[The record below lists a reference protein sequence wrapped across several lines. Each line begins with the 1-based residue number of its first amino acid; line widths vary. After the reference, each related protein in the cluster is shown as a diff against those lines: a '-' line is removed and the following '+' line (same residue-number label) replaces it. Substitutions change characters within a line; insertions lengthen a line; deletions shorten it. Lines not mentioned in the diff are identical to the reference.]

1 MRAVLAGVLAG
12 VSCLCRAQGDAVVV
26 TASRSEQLL
35 RESIPHTTVI
45 TQREIRESQAVD
57 LPTLLRREAG
67 FEFTQNGG
75 IGRTSGTFMRGTASA
90 QSLVLVDGVR
100 IGDLNNGIA
109 NLDQFMLD
117 QIERVE
123 IVRGNVGS
131 LYGSGAMGGVIQI
144 FTHRGRGEPRA
155 TVDLAAGEE
164 GDRRVR
170 LDYGGELKDT
180 RFNLNASYFTTDG
193 FSALRSGISPTADPD
208 RDGYRNESFTGSL
221 AHRLA
226 AGHEAGL
233 SYYTTDGKQ
242 HYDNA
247 FALAQ
252 TDKQTAKV
260 KLDTFS
266 AWLHNQLAPI
276 WLSKLNIARSKNSN
290 HEFVDGVTSF
300 DTLTTN
306 QQLTWQ
312 NDLTP
317 HPDHR
322 VIAGLERIEQEIEG
336 TIAYQ
341 RTDRDIDALF
351 AGYRGK
357 LAGRHHL
364 QVNVRDERFSDF
376 GDSRTHL
383 VGYAFELTD
392 RWRVFASGST
402 GFRAPT
408 FNELFFPPIDL
419 GGGFFLACN
428 DPALKPERAR
438 SKDGGL
444 QYASGTSLLKIV
456 AFSTDIKD
464 LITPGCPPVNI
475 NEATIDGLEMS
486 FSGEWM
492 GTSVKAALTL
502 QDPVQHTATGQQQ
515 LVRRAKEFGSV
526 SVAKAFGPWRLGA
539 ELLASGPKP
548 DIVVT
553 SFTGERV
560 KLPGYGVVNAVARYA
575 AGKDTNLG
583 VRLDNV
589 FDKDYELTHGYNVQ
603 RRKATL
609 SVSHRF

>member
-12 VSCLCRAQGDAVVV
+12 FSCLCSAQGDAVVV

-57 LPTLLRREAG
+57 LPSLLRREAG

-75 IGRTSGTFMRGTASA
+75 IGRTSGTFLRGTASA

-131 LYGSGAMGGVIQI
+131 LYGSGAIGGVIQI
-144 FTHRGRGEPRA
+144 FTQRGRGAPRA

-170 LDYGGELKDT
+170 LDYGGEHNDT
-180 RFNLNASYFTTDG
+180 RFNLNASYFTTDS
-193 FSALRSGISPTADPD
+193 FSALRPGISPTADPD
-208 RDGYRNESFTGSL
+208 RDGYRNQSFTGSL
-221 AHRLA
+221 AQRLVP
-226 AGHEAGL
+226 GHEAGV
-233 SYYTTDGKQ
+233 SYYVTDGKQ
-242 HYDNA
+242 NYDNA

-252 TDKQTAKV
+252 TDKQTADV

-266 AWLHNQLAPI
+266 AWLHNQLAAV
-276 WLSKLNIARSKNSN
+276 WLSKLNLARSKNAN

-300 DTLTTN
+300 QTRTTN
-306 QQLTWQ
+306 HQLTWQ
-312 NDLTP
+312 NELVP

-322 VIAGLERIEQEIEG
+322 FLAGLERIEQEIEG

-341 RTDRDIDALF
+341 RSERDIDALF
-351 AGYRGK
+351 AGYRGRFG
-357 LAGRHHL
+357 AHHL
-364 QVNVRDERFSDF
+364 QVNLRDERFSDF

-383 VGYAFELTD
+383 LGYAFEVTE
-392 RWRVFASGST
+392 RWRVLVSGST

-428 DPALKPERAR
+428 DPGLKPERAR
-438 SKDGGL
+438 STDGGV
-444 QYASGTSLLKIV
+444 QYASGTSLLKVV
-456 AFSTDIKD
+456 AFHTDIDD
-464 LITPGCPPVNI
+464 LIAPGCPPSNI
-475 NEATIDGLEMS
+475 NEATIEGIEMS
-486 FSGEWM
+486 FSGEWL
-492 GTSVKAALTL
+492 GTSVKAALTV
-502 QDPVQHTATGQQQ
+502 QDPVQHTAMGEQQ
-515 LVRRAKEFGSV
+515 LVRRAKQFGSL
-526 SVAKAFGPWRLGA
+526 SVARASGPWRVGA

-553 SFTGERV
+553 SFSGQRV
-560 KLPGYGVVNAVARYA
+560 ELPGYGVVNAVARYA
-575 AGKDTNLG
+575 VGKDTSIG
-583 VRLDNV
+583 VRMDNV
-589 FDKDYELTHGYNVQ
+589 FDKDYQLTHGYNVQ

-609 SVSHRF
+609 AVSHRF